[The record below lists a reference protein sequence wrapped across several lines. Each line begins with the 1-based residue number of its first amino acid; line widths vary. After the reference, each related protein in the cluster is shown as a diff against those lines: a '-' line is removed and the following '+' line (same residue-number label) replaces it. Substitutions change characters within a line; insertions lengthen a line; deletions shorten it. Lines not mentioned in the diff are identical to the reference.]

1 VGDARRRGYAGGPT
15 GRIHIALFITVDQDL
30 EGAPQVGFKH
40 STGCTL
46 QIPLNLLV
54 QAAQLHPELPVSLW
68 VMGEPGLAPDHR
80 IFRKGAGDAQ
90 VSPLHHACLFP
101 CHPML
106 SIICSCLPS
115 PGEAR
120 TDRVRHALRGRSS
133 KRGSGRLDLIFRCSC
148 LKAFTPSPPLT
159 PVPCRSD
166 DSCDKNEANARR
178 SRQFRHAE
186 KRRRTRQDRAK
197 SRCAGAW

>member
-1 VGDARRRGYAGGPT
+1 MWATLGDAATLEGQPAG
-15 GRIHIALFITVDQDL
+15 RHIALFITVDQDL

-80 IFRKGAGDAQ
+80 IFRKDAGDAQ

-101 CHPML
+101 CHPM
-106 SIICSCLPS
+106 SIICSFLPS
-115 PGEAR
+115 PGR
-120 TDRVRHALRGRSS
+120 RALTEFVTLCG
-133 KRGSGRLDLIFRCSC
+133 G
-148 LKAFTPSPPLT
+148 A
-159 PVPCRSD
+159 
-166 DSCDKNEANARR
+166 
-178 SRQFRHAE
+178 
-186 KRRRTRQDRAK
+186 RAK
-197 SRCAGAW
+197 GGAAGWT